1 MSLKIKEVSKI
12 YGKNIILDNVSINI
26 EPQKIYGLLG
36 NNGAGKS
43 TLLNIINNR
52 IFSTTGKVELSGE
65 SIFDNEKSLNKIYL
79 MSEDDLYPS
88 KLKINSLFKLT
99 EKFYGEFDW
108 DLAHQMLEEF
118 ELNPSKHLNKLSTG
132 YRSIAKLIVALC
144 VPCDYIFL
152 DEPVLGLDANH
163 REMFYN
169 FLLDTYQERLRTFVI
184 STHLIEEI
192 FNLLERVIILDKG
205 KIIDDN
211 ELEQLLYEAYVLSG
225 PANEIED
232 LLKDVQVLD
241 KEVLGGATTVYIKG
255 HITRKSLG
263 NIKVT
268 PMNLQDYFKK
278 VTSRKKVK

>member
-1 MSLKIKEVSKI
+1 MSLKIKEVSKT

-88 KLKINSLFKLT
+88 KLEINSLFELT

-132 YRSIAKLIVALC
+132 YRSITKLIVALC

-192 FNLLERVIILDKG
+192 SNLLERVIILDKG

-225 PANEIED
+225 ATNEIED

-255 HITRKSLG
+255 HITRKNLG

-268 PMNLQDYFKK
+268 PMSLQDYFKK
-278 VTSRKKVK
+278 VTSRKKAK

>member
-1 MSLKIKEVSKI
+1 MNLRIKEVSKI
-12 YGKNIILDNVSINI
+12 YGKKNVLDNISINI

-52 IFSTTGKVELSGE
+52 IFSTTGQIELLGE
-65 SIFDNEKSLNKIYL
+65 KISDNEKYLNKLYL

-88 KLKINSLFKLT
+88 KIKINSLFKLT
-99 EKFYGEFDW
+99 EKFYGSFDW

-118 ELNPSKHLNKLSTG
+118 ELDSSKYLNKLSTG
-132 YRSIAKLIVALC
+132 YRSITKLIVALC

-163 REMFYN
+163 REIFYN
-169 FLLDTYQERLRTFVI
+169 FLLETYQDRLRTFVI

-192 FNLLERVIILDKG
+192 SNILERVIILDKG
-205 KIIDDN
+205 KVIADEDV
-211 ELEQLLYEAYVLSG
+211 EDMLKGAYILSG
-225 PANEIED
+225 STDEVEA
-232 LLKDVQVLD
+232 LLDNVHVLD
-241 KEVLGGATTVYIKG
+241 KELLGGATTVYIKG
-255 HITRKSLG
+255 NLTRKNLG

>member
-108 DLAHQMLEEF
+108 DLAHRMLEEF

-132 YRSIAKLIVALC
+132 YRSITKLIVALC

-192 FNLLERVIILDKG
+192 SNLLERVIILDKG

-225 PANEIED
+225 ATNEIED

-268 PMNLQDYFKK
+268 PMSLQDYFKK
-278 VTSRKKVK
+278 VTSRKKAK

>member
-118 ELNPSKHLNKLSTG
+118 ELNPSKHLDKLSTG

-241 KEVLGGATTVYIKG
+241 KKVLGGATTVYIKG

>member
-132 YRSIAKLIVALC
+132 YRSITKLIVALC

-192 FNLLERVIILDKG
+192 YNLLERVIILDKG

>member
-132 YRSIAKLIVALC
+132 YRSITKLIVALC

-163 REMFYN
+163 REMCYN

-241 KEVLGGATTVYIKG
+241 KKVLGGATTVYIKG

>member
-1 MSLKIKEVSKI
+1 MSLKIKGVSKA

-52 IFSTTGKVELSGE
+52 IFSTTGKAELSGE
-65 SIFDNEKSLNKIYL
+65 SIFDNETYLNKIYL

-99 EKFYGEFDW
+99 EKFYGGFDW
-108 DLAHQMLEEF
+108 DLAYQMLEEF
-118 ELNPSKHLNKLSTG
+118 ELDPSKHLNKLSTG
-132 YRSIAKLIVALC
+132 YRSITKLIVALC

-169 FLLDTYQERLRTFVI
+169 FLLDTYQDRLRTFVI
-184 STHLIEEI
+184 STHLIDEI
-192 FNLLERVIILDKG
+192 SNLLERVIILDKG
-205 KIIDDN
+205 KVIEDN
-211 ELEQLLYEAYVLSG
+211 ELEQLLYETYVLSG
-225 PANEIED
+225 STNEIED
-232 LLKDVQVLD
+232 LIKDVQVLD

-268 PMNLQDYFKK
+268 PMDLQDYFKK

>member
-132 YRSIAKLIVALC
+132 YRSITKLIVALC

>member
-1 MSLKIKEVSKI
+1 M
-12 YGKNIILDNVSINI
+12 
-26 EPQKIYGLLG
+26 G

>member
-225 PANEIED
+225 PAIEIED

>member
-132 YRSIAKLIVALC
+132 YRSITKLIVALC

-192 FNLLERVIILDKG
+192 YNLLERVIILDKG

-241 KEVLGGATTVYIKG
+241 KKVLGGATTVYIKG

>member
-1 MSLKIKEVSKI
+1 MNLRIKEVSKI
-12 YGKNIILDNVSINI
+12 YGKKNVLDNISINI

-52 IFSTTGKVELSGE
+52 IFSTTGQIELLGE
-65 SIFDNEKSLNKIYL
+65 KISDNEKYLNKLYL

-88 KLKINSLFKLT
+88 KIKINSLFKLT
-99 EKFYGEFDW
+99 EKFYGSFDW

-118 ELNPSKHLNKLSTG
+118 ELDSSKYLNKLSTG
-132 YRSIAKLIVALC
+132 YRSITKLIVALC

-163 REMFYN
+163 REIFYN
-169 FLLDTYQERLRTFVI
+169 FLLETYQDRLRTFVI

-192 FNLLERVIILDKG
+192 SNLLERVIILDKG
-205 KIIDDN
+205 KVIADEDV
-211 ELEQLLYEAYVLSG
+211 EVMLKGAYILSG
-225 PANEIED
+225 STDEVEA
-232 LLKDVQVLD
+232 LLDNVQVLD
-241 KEVLGGATTVYIKG
+241 KELLGGATTVYIKG
-255 HITRKSLG
+255 NLTRKNLG

>member
-1 MSLKIKEVSKI
+1 MSLKIKEVSKT

-132 YRSIAKLIVALC
+132 YRSITKLIVALC

-192 FNLLERVIILDKG
+192 SNLLERVIILDKG

-211 ELEQLLYEAYVLSG
+211 DLEQLLYEAYVLSG
-225 PANEIED
+225 ATNEIED
-232 LLKDVQVLD
+232 LLKDVQVLG

-255 HITRKSLG
+255 HITRKNLG

-268 PMNLQDYFKK
+268 PMSLQDYFKK

>member
-52 IFSTTGKVELSGE
+52 IFSTTGKVEIFGE

-132 YRSIAKLIVALC
+132 YRSITKLIVALC
-144 VPCDYIFL
+144 VPCEYIFL

-192 FNLLERVIILDKG
+192 SNLLERVIILDKG
-205 KIIDDN
+205 KIIDDK

-225 PANEIED
+225 STNEIED

-255 HITRKSLG
+255 HITRKSRG

-268 PMNLQDYFKK
+268 PMSLQDYFKK
-278 VTSRKKVK
+278 VTSRKKAK

>member
-1 MSLKIKEVSKI
+1 MSLKIKEISKT

-65 SIFDNEKSLNKIYL
+65 SIFDNEKYLNRIYL

-132 YRSIAKLIVALC
+132 YRSITKLIVALC

-192 FNLLERVIILDKG
+192 SNLLERVIILDKG
-205 KIIDDN
+205 KIIDDK

-225 PANEIED
+225 STNEIED

-268 PMNLQDYFKK
+268 PMSLQDYFKK
-278 VTSRKKVK
+278 VTSRKKAK

>member
-65 SIFDNEKSLNKIYL
+65 SIFDNEKSLDKIYL

-108 DLAHQMLEEF
+108 DLAHRMLEEF

-192 FNLLERVIILDKG
+192 SNLLERVIILDKG

-211 ELEQLLYEAYVLSG
+211 ELEPLLYEAYVLSG
-225 PANEIED
+225 AANEIED

-255 HITRKSLG
+255 HITRKNMG

-278 VTSRKKVK
+278 VTSRKKAK

>member
-36 NNGAGKS
+36 DNGAGKS

>member
-1 MSLKIKEVSKI
+1 MNLRIKEVSKI
-12 YGKNIILDNVSINI
+12 YGKKNVLDNISINI
-26 EPQKIYGLLG
+26 EPQKVYGLLG

-52 IFSTTGKVELSGE
+52 IFSTTGQIELLGE
-65 SIFDNEKSLNKIYL
+65 KISDNEKYLNKLYL

-88 KLKINSLFKLT
+88 KIKINSLFKLT
-99 EKFYGEFDW
+99 EKFYGSFDW

-118 ELNPSKHLNKLSTG
+118 ELDSSKYLNKLSTG
-132 YRSIAKLIVALC
+132 YRSITKLIVALC

-163 REMFYN
+163 REIFYN
-169 FLLDTYQERLRTFVI
+169 FLLETYQDRLRTFVI

-192 FNLLERVIILDKG
+192 SNLLERVIILDKG
-205 KIIDDN
+205 KVIADEDV
-211 ELEQLLYEAYVLSG
+211 EDMLKGAYLLSG
-225 PANEIED
+225 STDEVEA
-232 LLKDVQVLD
+232 LLDNVQVLD
-241 KEVLGGATTVYIKG
+241 KELLGGATTVYIKG
-255 HITRKSLG
+255 NLTRKNLG

>member
-118 ELNPSKHLNKLSTG
+118 ELNPSKRLNKLSTG
-132 YRSIAKLIVALC
+132 YRSITKLIVALC

-192 FNLLERVIILDKG
+192 YNLLERVIILDKG

>member
-1 MSLKIKEVSKI
+1 MNLKIKEVSKI
-12 YGKNIILDNVSINI
+12 YGKKNVLDNISINI

-52 IFSTTGKVELSGE
+52 IFSTTGQIELLGE
-65 SIFDNEKSLNKIYL
+65 KISDNEKYLNKLYL

-88 KLKINSLFKLT
+88 KIKINSLFKLT
-99 EKFYGEFDW
+99 EKFYGSFDW

-118 ELNPSKHLNKLSTG
+118 ELDSSKYLNKLSTG
-132 YRSIAKLIVALC
+132 YRSITKLIVALC

-163 REMFYN
+163 REIFYN
-169 FLLDTYQERLRTFVI
+169 FLLETYQDRLRTFVI

-192 FNLLERVIILDKG
+192 SNLLERVIILDKG
-205 KIIDDN
+205 KVIADEDV
-211 ELEQLLYEAYVLSG
+211 EDMLKGAYILSG
-225 PANEIED
+225 STDEVEA
-232 LLKDVQVLD
+232 LLDNVQVLD
-241 KEVLGGATTVYIKG
+241 KELLGGATTVYIKG
-255 HITRKSLG
+255 NLARKNLG

>member
-36 NNGAGKS
+36 KNGAGKS

-118 ELNPSKHLNKLSTG
+118 
-132 YRSIAKLIVALC
+132 
-144 VPCDYIFL
+144 
-152 DEPVLGLDANH
+152 
-163 REMFYN
+163 
-169 FLLDTYQERLRTFVI
+169 
-184 STHLIEEI
+184 
-192 FNLLERVIILDKG
+192 
-205 KIIDDN
+205 
-211 ELEQLLYEAYVLSG
+211 
-225 PANEIED
+225 
-232 LLKDVQVLD
+232 
-241 KEVLGGATTVYIKG
+241 
-255 HITRKSLG
+255 
-263 NIKVT
+263 
-268 PMNLQDYFKK
+268 
-278 VTSRKKVK
+278 

>member
-132 YRSIAKLIVALC
+132 YRSITKLIVALC

-241 KEVLGGATTVYIKG
+241 KKVLGGATTVYIKG

>member
-1 MSLKIKEVSKI
+1 MSLKIKEVSKT

-43 TLLNIINNR
+43 TLLNIVNNR

-132 YRSIAKLIVALC
+132 YRSITKLIVALC

-192 FNLLERVIILDKG
+192 SNLLERVIILDKG

-225 PANEIED
+225 ATNEIED

-241 KEVLGGATTVYIKG
+241 KEVLGGATTAYIKG
-255 HITRKSLG
+255 HITRKNLG
-263 NIKVT
+263 NIKGT
-268 PMNLQDYFKK
+268 PMSLQDYFKK
-278 VTSRKKVK
+278 VTSRKKAK

>member
-1 MSLKIKEVSKI
+1 MSLKIKEVSKT

-65 SIFDNEKSLNKIYL
+65 SIFDNEKYLNRIYL

-88 KLKINSLFKLT
+88 KLEINSLFELT

-132 YRSIAKLIVALC
+132 YRSITKLIVALC

-192 FNLLERVIILDKG
+192 SYLLERVIILDKG

-225 PANEIED
+225 STNEMEN

-268 PMNLQDYFKK
+268 PMSLQDYFKK
-278 VTSRKKVK
+278 VTSRKKAK

>member
-79 MSEDDLYPS
+79 MSEDDLSPS

-108 DLAHQMLEEF
+108 DLAHRMLEEF

-132 YRSIAKLIVALC
+132 YRSITKLIVALC

-192 FNLLERVIILDKG
+192 SNLLERVIILDKG

-225 PANEIED
+225 AANEIED

-268 PMNLQDYFKK
+268 PMSLQDYFKK
-278 VTSRKKVK
+278 VTSRKKAK

>member
-1 MSLKIKEVSKI
+1 MNLRIKEVSKI
-12 YGKNIILDNVSINI
+12 YGKKNVLDNISINI

-52 IFSTTGKVELSGE
+52 IFSTTGQIELLGE
-65 SIFDNEKSLNKIYL
+65 KISDNEKYLNKLYL

-88 KLKINSLFKLT
+88 KIKINSLFKLT
-99 EKFYGEFDW
+99 EKFYGSFDW

-118 ELNPSKHLNKLSTG
+118 ELDSSKYLNKLSTG
-132 YRSIAKLIVALC
+132 YRSITKLIVALC

-163 REMFYN
+163 REIFYN
-169 FLLDTYQERLRTFVI
+169 FLLETYQDRLRTFVI

-192 FNLLERVIILDKG
+192 SNLLERVIILDKG
-205 KIIDDN
+205 KVIADEDV
-211 ELEQLLYEAYVLSG
+211 EDMLKGAYILSG
-225 PANEIED
+225 STDEVEA
-232 LLKDVQVLD
+232 LLDNVQVLD
-241 KEVLGGATTVYIKG
+241 KELLGGATTVYIKG
-255 HITRKSLG
+255 NLTRKNLG

>member
-1 MSLKIKEVSKI
+1 MSLKIKEISKT

-65 SIFDNEKSLNKIYL
+65 SIFDNEKYLNRIYL

-132 YRSIAKLIVALC
+132 YRSITKLIVALC
-144 VPCDYIFL
+144 VPCEYIFL

-192 FNLLERVIILDKG
+192 SNLLERVIILDKG
-205 KIIDDN
+205 KIIDDK

-225 PANEIED
+225 STNEIED

-241 KEVLGGATTVYIKG
+241 KEVLGGATTVYMKG

-268 PMNLQDYFKK
+268 PMSLQDYFKK
-278 VTSRKKVK
+278 VTSRKKAK

>member
-108 DLAHQMLEEF
+108 DLAHRMLEEF
-118 ELNPSKHLNKLSTG
+118 ELNPYKHLNKLSTG
-132 YRSIAKLIVALC
+132 YRSITKLIVALC

-192 FNLLERVIILDKG
+192 SNLLERVIILDKG

-225 PANEIED
+225 AANEIED

-255 HITRKSLG
+255 YITRKSLG

-268 PMNLQDYFKK
+268 PMSLQDYFKK
-278 VTSRKKVK
+278 VTSRKKAK

>member
-1 MSLKIKEVSKI
+1 MSLKIKEVSKT

-43 TLLNIINNR
+43 TLLNIVNNR

-108 DLAHQMLEEF
+108 DLAHQMLKEF

-132 YRSIAKLIVALC
+132 YRSITKLIVALC

-192 FNLLERVIILDKG
+192 SNLLERVIILDKG

-225 PANEIED
+225 ATNEIED

-241 KEVLGGATTVYIKG
+241 KEVLGGATTAYIKG
-255 HITRKSLG
+255 HITRKNPG

-268 PMNLQDYFKK
+268 PMSLQDYFKK
-278 VTSRKKVK
+278 VTSRKKAK

>member
-1 MSLKIKEVSKI
+1 MSLKIKEISKT

-52 IFSTTGKVELSGE
+52 IFSTTGKVELSGK

-132 YRSIAKLIVALC
+132 YRSITKLIVALC

-192 FNLLERVIILDKG
+192 SNLLERVIILDKG

-225 PANEIED
+225 STNEIED

-268 PMNLQDYFKK
+268 PMNLQDYLD
-278 VTSRKKVK
+278 